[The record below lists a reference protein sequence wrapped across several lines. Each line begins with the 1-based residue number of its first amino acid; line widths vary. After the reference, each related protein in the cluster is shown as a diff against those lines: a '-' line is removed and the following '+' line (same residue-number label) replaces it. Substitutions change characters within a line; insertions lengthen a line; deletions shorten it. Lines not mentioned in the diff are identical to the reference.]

1 MSIDFPIWIE
11 RPIQTAHML
20 WSSQMKWNE
29 TKMNTSAS
37 MSTCSL
43 EWRAQFIKIETTG
56 STAVLAF
63 GEALICRFASGET
76 HMTDMT
82 QFGRVMGAIK
92 GTHFHV

>member
-1 MSIDFPIWIE
+1 
-11 RPIQTAHML
+11 
-20 WSSQMKWNE
+20 
-29 TKMNTSAS
+29 

-76 HMTDMT
+76 RTRARALARHDRMT